1 MALAEEEKILD
12 KLNKDWRSLSAFELS
27 ELIKKKAK
35 RKEEEIFT
43 KAYGSKASRIIEAE
57 EFLASGRIV
66 KAFEILNYALTRGY
80 YGNEAVYGLLGDV
93 SLRKGDKEKAIEFYK
108 KSGSIDSQKILKR
121 IG

>member
-12 KLNKDWRSLSAFELS
+12 KLSKDWRSLNAFELS

-43 KAYGSKASRIIEAE
+43 KAYRSKASRILEAE
-57 EFLASGRIV
+57 ESLASGRIV
-66 KAFEILNYALTRGY
+66 KAVEILNYALTRGY

-93 SLRKGDKEKAIEFYK
+93 SLRKGDKEKAILMYK
-108 KSGSIDSQKILKR
+108 KSGSIDSLKNLKR
-121 IG
+121 II